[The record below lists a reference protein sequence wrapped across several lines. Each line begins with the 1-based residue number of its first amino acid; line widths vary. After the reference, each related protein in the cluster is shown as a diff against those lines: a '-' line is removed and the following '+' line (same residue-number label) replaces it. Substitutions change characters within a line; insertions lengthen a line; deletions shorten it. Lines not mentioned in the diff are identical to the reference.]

1 MTTANMANY
10 KKEVI
15 EATQQIVQ
23 SGIMTKSLHGNV
35 SLKLPDQDAFL
46 LTAGGSLGNMQ
57 PENIA
62 LFRLDGSLI
71 EGTVMPVGA
80 EIIQMHGIVYRQR
93 PEFQSVVH
101 THSPFATGFAV
112 AGKAIPGAY
121 EALVRNGMVEG
132 VPLAAYGPRG
142 SDQSINN
149 IAQVLNEYQGIKGL
163 LLENH
168 GVLVFADSLGG
179 AVRANITVEEAAE
192 ICLYAYGLGGPK
204 PIPAHMIEAT
214 NARAAAFAAAGTFTS
229 EVPKN

>member
-1 MTTANMANY
+1 MANY

-15 EATQQIVQ
+15 EASQQIVQ

-46 LTAGGSLGNMQ
+46 LTAGGSLANMQ

-149 IAQVLNEYQGIKGL
+149 IAQVLNEHQGIKGL
-163 LLENH
+163 LLENQ
-168 GVLVFADSLGG
+168 GVLVFA
-179 AVRANITVEEAAE
+179 
-192 ICLYAYGLGGPK
+192 
-204 PIPAHMIEAT
+204 
-214 NARAAAFAAAGTFTS
+214 
-229 EVPKN
+229 

>member
-1 MTTANMANY
+1 VTTANLANY

-15 EATQQIVQ
+15 EAAQQIVQ

-46 LTAGGSLGNMQ
+46 LTAGGSLANMQ

-80 EIIQMHGIVYRQR
+80 EIIQMHGVVYRKR
-93 PEFQSVVH
+93 PEFHSVVH

-112 AGKAIPGAY
+112 AGRAIPGAY
-121 EALVRNGMVEG
+121 EALVRNGMVDG
-132 VPLAAYGPRG
+132 VPLAGYGPRG
-142 SDQSINN
+142 SDQSVNN
-149 IAQVLNEYQGIKGL
+149 IASVLEEYQGIKGM

-204 PIPAHMIEAT
+204 PIPAHMVEAT

-229 EVPKN
+229 EAPKS

>member
-1 MTTANMANY
+1 MANY

-15 EATQQIVQ
+15 EASQQIVQ

-35 SLKLPDQDAFL
+35 SLKVPNQDAFL
-46 LTAGGSLGNMQ
+46 LTAGGSLANMQ

-149 IAQVLNEYQGIKGL
+149 IAQVLNEHQGIKGL

>member
-1 MTTANMANY
+1 MANY

-15 EATQQIVQ
+15 EASQQIVQ

-35 SLKLPDQDAFL
+35 SLKIPDQDAFL
-46 LTAGGSLGNMQ
+46 LTAGGSLANMQ

-112 AGKAIPGAY
+112 AGKPIPGAY
-121 EALVRNGMVEG
+121 EALVRNGMVDG

-149 IAQVLNEYQGIKGL
+149 IATVLNEHQGIKGL

>member
-1 MTTANMANY
+1 MANY

-15 EATQQIVQ
+15 EASQQIVH

-35 SLKLPDQDAFL
+35 SLKIPDQDAFL
-46 LTAGGSLGNMQ
+46 LTAGGSLANMQ

-112 AGKAIPGAY
+112 AGKPIPGAY

-149 IAQVLNEYQGIKGL
+149 IATVLNEYQGIKGL

>member
-35 SLKLPDQDAFL
+35 SMKLPDQDAFL
-46 LTAGGSLGNMQ
+46 LTAGGSLASMQ

-62 LFRLDGSLI
+62 LFRLDGTLI

-93 PEFQSVVH
+93 PEFSSVIH

-112 AGKAIPGAY
+112 AGKPIPGAY

-132 VPLAAYGPRG
+132 VPLANYGPRG

-149 IAQVLNEYQGIKGL
+149 IAEVLNSHQGIKGL

-179 AVRANITVEEAAE
+179 AVRVNVTVEEAAE

-204 PIPAHMIEAT
+204 AIPSHMIEAT
-214 NARAAAFAAAGTFTS
+214 NARAASFAAAGSLTS
-229 EVPKN
+229 EAPKS

>member
-1 MTTANMANY
+1 MANY

-15 EATQQIVQ
+15 EASQQIVQ

-46 LTAGGSLGNMQ
+46 LTAGGSLANMQ

-229 EVPKN
+229 EGPKN

>member
-1 MTTANMANY
+1 VTTANLANY

-15 EATQQIVQ
+15 EASQEIVQ

-35 SLKLPDQDAFL
+35 SMKLPDQDAFL
-46 LTAGGSLGNMQ
+46 LTAGGSLASMQ

-62 LFRLDGSLI
+62 LFKLDGTLI

-80 EIIQMHGIVYRQR
+80 EIIQMHGVVYRER
-93 PEFQSVVH
+93 PEFSSVIH

-142 SDQSINN
+142 SEESINN
-149 IAQVLNEYQGIKGL
+149 IAEVLHESQGIKGL

-204 PIPAHMIEAT
+204 AIPRHMVEAT
-214 NARAAAFAAAGTFTS
+214 NARAASFAAAGSFSS
-229 EVPKN
+229 EAPKS

>member
-1 MTTANMANY
+1 MANY

-15 EATQQIVQ
+15 EASQQIVQ

-46 LTAGGSLGNMQ
+46 LTAGGSLAKMQ

-149 IAQVLNEYQGIKGL
+149 IAQVLNEHQGIKGL

-192 ICLYAYGLGGPK
+192 ICLYAYSLGGPK

>member
-1 MTTANMANY
+1 MTTANLLNY
-10 KKEVI
+10 KKDVI
-15 EATQQIVQ
+15 EATHEIVQ

-35 SLKLPDQDAFL
+35 SLKLPDQEAFL
-46 LTAGGSLGNMQ
+46 LTAGGSLADMQ

-80 EIIQMHGIVYRQR
+80 EIIQMHGIVYRKR
-93 PEFQSVVH
+93 PEFSSVVH

-112 AGKAIPGAY
+112 AGKPVPGAY
-121 EALVRNGMVEG
+121 EALVRNGMVDG

-142 SDQSINN
+142 SEQSVNN
-149 IAQVLNEYQGIKGL
+149 IAAVLDEYHGIKGL

-168 GVLVFADSLGG
+168 GVLVFGNSPAA
-179 AVRANITVEEAAE
+179 AVRANVTVEEAAE

-204 PIPAHMIEAT
+204 AIPPQMVQAT
-214 NARAAAFAAAGTFTS
+214 NERAAGFAAAGSFSS
-229 EVPKN
+229 EERTP

>member
-1 MTTANMANY
+1 
-10 KKEVI
+10 
-15 EATQQIVQ
+15 
-23 SGIMTKSLHGNV
+23 
-35 SLKLPDQDAFL
+35 
-46 LTAGGSLGNMQ
+46 
-57 PENIA
+57 
-62 LFRLDGSLI
+62 
-71 EGTVMPVGA
+71 
-80 EIIQMHGIVYRQR
+80 
-93 PEFQSVVH
+93 
-101 THSPFATGFAV
+101 
-112 AGKAIPGAY
+112 
-121 EALVRNGMVEG
+121 MVEG

>member
-1 MTTANMANY
+1 
-10 KKEVI
+10 
-15 EATQQIVQ
+15 
-23 SGIMTKSLHGNV
+23 
-35 SLKLPDQDAFL
+35 
-46 LTAGGSLGNMQ
+46 
-57 PENIA
+57 
-62 LFRLDGSLI
+62 
-71 EGTVMPVGA
+71 
-80 EIIQMHGIVYRQR
+80 
-93 PEFQSVVH
+93 
-101 THSPFATGFAV
+101 V

-121 EALVRNGMVEG
+121 EALVRNGMVDG

-149 IAQVLNEYQGIKGL
+149 IAQVLNEHQGIKGL

>member
-1 MTTANMANY
+1 LTSANMANY

-15 EATQQIVQ
+15 EAAKQIVQ

-46 LTAGGSLGNMQ
+46 LTAGGSLANMQ

-121 EALVRNGMVEG
+121 EALVRNGMVDG
-132 VPLAAYGPRG
+132 VPLAKYGPRG
-142 SDQSINN
+142 SDQSVNN
-149 IAQVLNEYQGIKGL
+149 IAEVL
-163 LLENH
+163 
-168 GVLVFADSLGG
+168 A
-179 AVRANITVEEAAE
+179 
-192 ICLYAYGLGGPK
+192 
-204 PIPAHMIEAT
+204 
-214 NARAAAFAAAGTFTS
+214 
-229 EVPKN
+229 